1 MIRKI
6 ATGSLLIGFIHSYRR
21 RYGKPRVRRLFG
33 KRHFIKPAFLFI
45 FSVCFCTPTVSADT
59 PSDLLYEPSTPEF
72 YVGARAGYTY
82 KYHAC
87 ADIAI
92 ECDRDDVGY
101 GLFAGYKPWS
111 HFGLELSA
119 NNLGDAIGDYSV
131 IVLEGEIRT
140 VDLSVIYTR
149 NIYKNLSAFGKLGVA
164 YWDGKVT
171 GWEEEL
177 SDSGMRPLFGVGL
190 QLPLS
195 DHIDGRFEYQYMDQL
210 GNHWMGYTDAHFLS
224 ISLVWQFSATRKTLS
239 AKSGYSRLPQNTH
252 SPKSIH
258 LQKSILEN
266 SPSSLSLVKSGST
279 GFPTRVSRKTI
290 HQYVELALS
299 DFIARS

>member
-6 ATGSLLIGFIHSYRR
+6 AADSFYIGFSLSCRWR
-21 RYGKPRVRRLFG
+21 WVERCARRLFR
-33 KRHFIKPAFLFI
+33 KLHSIQSILLLISA
-45 FSVCFCTPTVSADT
+45 VCFCAPSLWADT
-59 PSDLLYEPSTPEF
+59 PSELVYDPTAPAV

-92 ECDRDDVGY
+92 ECDRDDAGY

-111 HFGLELSA
+111 HFALELSA
-119 NNLGDAIGDYSV
+119 NNLGDATGDYSV
-131 IVLEGEIRT
+131 IVLEGEIKT
-140 VDLSVIYTR
+140 VDLSVIYTHT
-149 NIYKNLSAFGKLGVA
+149 IYKNLSAFGKLGFA
-164 YWDGKVT
+164 YWDGKVA

-177 SDSGMRPLFGVGL
+177 SDSGVRPLFGAGL

-195 DHIDGRFEYQYMDQL
+195 DHLDGRVEYQYLDQL

-224 ISLVWQFSATRKTLS
+224 FSLVWKFSAARKTVS
-239 AKSGYSRLPQNTH
+239 TNSGNSHLPKNSRHPKATQLPKT
-252 SPKSIH
+252 
-258 LQKSILEN
+258 ILEKN
-266 SPSSLSLVKSGST
+266 PSTLSLIKPETT
-279 GFPTRVSRKTI
+279 GFPASIPRNTI
-290 HQYVELALS
+290 HRYVESALS

>member
-6 ATGSLLIGFIHSYRR
+6 AINRCVAVCWPSCRMQCDTFFARRIFRTFHLIKSLLLS
-21 RYGKPRVRRLFG
+21 
-33 KRHFIKPAFLFI
+33 
-45 FSVCFCTPTVSADT
+45 FSAVCFCTPSAWADT
-59 PSDLLYEPSTPEF
+59 SSDLLYEPSIPEF

-82 KYHAC
+82 KHHAC

-92 ECDRDDVGY
+92 ECDRDDAGY

-119 NNLGDAIGDYSV
+119 NNLGDATGDYSV
-131 IVLEGEIRT
+131 IVLEGEIKT

-149 NIYKNLSAFGKLGVA
+149 DIYRNLSAFGKLGVA

-195 DHIDGRFEYQYMDQL
+195 DHIDGRFEYQYLDQL

-224 ISLVWQFSATRKTLS
+224 FSLVWQFSAARKTLS
-239 AKSGYSRLPQNTH
+239 AKPESSHLLKNIQSPNT
-252 SPKSIH
+252 
-258 LQKSILEN
+258 ILEN
-266 SPSSLSLVKSGST
+266 NPSTLSLVKPGST
-279 GFPTRVSRKTI
+279 GFPTRVSRKAI
-290 HQYVELALS
+290 HHYVELALS